1 MACNV
6 ISFYSEAL
14 LWLSKGLC
22 RSLTWQA
29 AFDGL
34 SSFCLDANNRRNL
47 LNLVWDCAD
56 IFLTYINNIQRE
68 CLECLQSSGSSL
80 YLYSWFLCSLFCAFV
95 SLENA
100 IIANSNRL
108 CWPTSAGDY
117 ANGATS
123 LSRMTRT
130 KAGANKYRLLAPKR
144 KIRKK
149 KKYWNSSFYWEGHI
163 IRIECEPGC

>member
-47 LNLVWDCAD
+47 LNLVRDYAD
-56 IFLTYINNIQRE
+56 IFLTYINNIKRE
-68 CLECLQSSGSSL
+68 CLERLQSPDSSL

-100 IIANSNRL
+100 IIANSNQL
-108 CWPTSAGDY
+108 SWPTSAGVY
-117 ANGATS
+117 ANGVPPSTDCGS
-123 LSRMTRT
+123 
-130 KAGANKYRLLAPKR
+130 KR
-144 KIRKK
+144 RSARKK
-149 KKYWNSSFYWEGHI
+149 ILKFI
-163 IRIECEPGC
+163 ILLRRWHHMKGMRAWMLIFWS